1 VRINFKKSIEKWGGH
16 SHERI
21 PMEVKSMKIAVYAR
35 VSKSDKSQDPQN
47 QITPL
52 RDYAKALQGEIVE
65 EYVDCVSG
73 SGAVDRVNFLRMLED
88 ADRHKFDLI
97 LTWAL
102 DRFSREGILNTLGYL
117 ERLKR
122 NGVAIKSLQE
132 SWLDT
137 RDEGLGHLLIAI
149 FSWVAAQERKRIV
162 ERTRAGLDQARSEG
176 KKLGR
181 PAGSKDKKRRIV
193 SGYLKR
199 WRKQY
204 SPPKDQISEKGI

>member
-1 VRINFKKSIEKWGGH
+1 
-16 SHERI
+16 
-21 PMEVKSMKIAVYAR
+21 MKIALYGR
-35 VSKSDKSQDPQN
+35 VSKNDKSQDPQN

-65 EYVDCVSG
+65 EYVDLASG

-122 NGVAIKSLQE
+122 NGVAIKSLKE

-137 RDEGLGHLLIAI
+137 RDEGLGQLLIAI
-149 FSWVAAQERKRIV
+149 FSWVGSQERLRIV
-162 ERTRAGLDQARSEG
+162 ERTRAGLDTARAKG

-181 PAGSKDKKRRIV
+181 PAGSKDKKRRVI
-193 SGYLKR
+193 SGYRRR
-199 WRKQY
+199 WSKQ
-204 SPPKDQISEKGI
+204 SSLPKTQLLQACDISQ